1 MQTLL
6 KQISEFSKQVKGFLP
21 DCNGSEIIISNHG
34 TCELKVNGFKDY
46 KKACSFLR
54 SIGIKKW
61 DKKVFSNIPEMIW
74 TLISA
79 ETNGIMLKL
88 YVDALPPTCRII
100 EKEVQIPKCET
111 KETGEFI
118 TIKQKTIIC
127 G

>member
-1 MQTLL
+1 MNTLL
-6 KQISEFSKQVKGFLP
+6 ERINAFSAQVKGFLP
-21 DCNGSEIIISNHG
+21 DYDGSEIIIANG
-34 TCELKVNGFKDY
+34 GYVELKVNGFKDY

-61 DKKVFSNIPEMIW
+61 DKKVFSNNPEMIW

-100 EKEVQIPKCET
+100 EKEVKIPKSET

-118 TIKQKTIIC
+118 TIKRKEVVC